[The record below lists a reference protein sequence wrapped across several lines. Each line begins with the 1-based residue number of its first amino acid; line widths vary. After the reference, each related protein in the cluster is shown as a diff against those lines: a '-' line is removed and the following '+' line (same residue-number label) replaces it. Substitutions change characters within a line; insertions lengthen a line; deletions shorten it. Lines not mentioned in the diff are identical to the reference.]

1 MRISDWSSDVCS
13 SDLLD
18 VHRLSG
24 PYTRQLRL
32 AEVGRDI
39 EGIEWNHRQQR
50 LASIH
55 ECADTYRLL
64 ADHAVDGRGDLGI
77 GKLQLRSRLCG
88 LRLRKRSLGLF
99 KIGFQ
104 YVRLLPRRLQAR
116 PFLFPAGQ
124 PNGQPPFGLL
134 FCLDRTK

>member
-1 MRISDWSSDVCS
+1 MADATGRPQAFHGSLQYGTRQGVH
-13 SDLLD
+13 LD

-64 ADHAVDGRGDLGI
+64 ADHAVDEIGRA
-77 GKLQLRSRLCG
+77 
-88 LRLRKRSLGLF
+88 SLGTECVSTCSSRWSP
-99 KIGFQ
+99 
-104 YVRLLPRRLQAR
+104 YH
-116 PFLFPAGQ
+116 
-124 PNGQPPFGLL
+124 
-134 FCLDRTK
+134 